1 MACYLVEM
9 LTLDEILKLSSASRH
24 FNRLINKED
33 AHHWRLLYMR
43 EFTEETYVD
52 HFREPLE
59 SMKAYL
65 KRSFLYYKYM
75 RQLVKGIID
84 ETNARRPNYQQL
96 GYLKSF

>member
-1 MACYLVEM
+1 M
-9 LTLDEILKLSSASRH
+9 TLDEMLKLSSTSRQ
-24 FNRLINKED
+24 FNQFINRED
-33 AHHWRLLYMR
+33 APHWRIKYMR
-43 EFTEETYVD
+43 EFTEEAYVD
-52 HFREPLE
+52 HSRQPGE